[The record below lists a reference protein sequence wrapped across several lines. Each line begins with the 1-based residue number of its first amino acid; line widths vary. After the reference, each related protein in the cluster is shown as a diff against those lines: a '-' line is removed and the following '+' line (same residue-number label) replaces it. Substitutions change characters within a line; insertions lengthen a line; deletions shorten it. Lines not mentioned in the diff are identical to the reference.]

1 MIVEVILNFL
11 VGIVLGIIK
20 LFPAIP
26 QVNLDFFNWIIRV
39 FSLIDMF
46 VSLRVLSACLVVIF
60 VVMNAKLIWSVI
72 MWIVRKLPIL
82 K

>member
-1 MIVEVILNFL
+1 MIIEIILNFL
-11 VGIVLGIIK
+11 VAIVLGIIK
-20 LFPAIP
+20 LFPTIP
-26 QVNLDFFNWIIRV
+26 QINLDFFNWIIRI

-46 VSLRVLSACLVVIF
+46 ISLRVLSACLVVIF
-60 VVMNAKLIWSVI
+60 IVMNAKLIWSVI